1 MAGKLGRFQMM
12 QFTGWKGL
20 TKDNQLAS
28 IYQRAPQPVADFMV
42 QLLALYRGK
51 SLESELAKYPTKEF
65 DTDDEFMWQV
75 IGSSRRNI
83 PLLEARYEDNT
94 VVDGTNKS
102 GENAGIG
109 TTPFYLVFAE
119 DWFADGE
126 VLFGNLNE
134 VYPMRVLGDP
144 RMEGTNAVYKVEL
157 MGGNT
162 DGIPVERLQ
171 QGERFSHE
179 FAPVERELS
188 RKVGDLRFTAPVTV
202 RNEWTTLRKQY
213 KVPGSTMLNKKLA
226 CGVPIVD
233 KNGNRKVQTM
243 WMPWVEWQFEQEW
256 SDEKN
261 SALMFGTSNRNQNG
275 EYGNIGKSGEVIRM
289 GDGLLAQMKYGN
301 TYYYN
306 DFSLKMLEDA
316 LYELS
321 AAKLDFGD
329 RTFVIRTGEQGAI
342 LFHNAVRNSL
352 SGWQEF
358 QINADQLGML
368 TKTSSPLHKNAMAAT
383 GMQFTEFSAPNGV
396 TVKLEVDSFYDDTV
410 RNKVLDSNGHPLMSS
425 RFDIMYIGTTDQ
437 PNIFKCAIKGNPEF
451 RGFQWGPFA
460 NPFTGET
467 NNTSASFDEDA
478 AVMHRKTTLGVCIL
492 DPTRTMSLIPAN
504 LEG

>member
-1 MAGKLGRFQMM
+1 
-12 QFTGWKGL
+12 
-20 TKDNQLAS
+20 
-28 IYQRAPQPVADFMV
+28 
-42 QLLALYRGK
+42 
-51 SLESELAKYPTKEF
+51 
-65 DTDDEFMWQV
+65 
-75 IGSSRRNI
+75 
-83 PLLEARYEDNT
+83 
-94 VVDGTNKS
+94 
-102 GENAGIG
+102 
-109 TTPFYLVFAE
+109 
-119 DWFADGE
+119 
-126 VLFGNLNE
+126 
-134 VYPMRVLGDP
+134 
-144 RMEGTNAVYKVEL
+144 
-157 MGGNT
+157 
-162 DGIPVERLQ
+162 
-171 QGERFSHE
+171 
-179 FAPVERELS
+179 
-188 RKVGDLRFTAPVTV
+188 V
-202 RNEWTTLRKQY
+202 RNEWTTIRKQY

-226 CGVPIVD
+226 CGVPVVD
-233 KNGNRKVQTM
+233 KNGNKKVQTM

-261 SALMFGTSNRNQNG
+261 SALMFGTSNRNPNG
-275 EYGNIGKSGEVIRM
+275 EYHNIGKSGEVIRM

-368 TKTSSPLHKNAMAAT
+368 TKTNSPLHKNSMAAT

-396 TVKLEVDSFYDDTV
+396 TVKLEVDSFYDDPV

-492 DPTRTMSLIPAN
+492 DPTRTMSLIPAA

>member
-1 MAGKLGRFQMM
+1 MAGKLGRFQMV

-28 IYQRAPQPVADFMV
+28 IYQRAPQPVSDYMV

-65 DTDDEFMWQV
+65 DTDDEFTWHV

-83 PLLEARYEDNT
+83 PLLEARDENGT
-94 VVDGTNKS
+94 VVTTATTTNI
-102 GENAGIG
+102 GIG
-109 TTPFYLVFAE
+109 TAPFYLVFGE

-157 MGGNT
+157 MGGIT
-162 DGIPVERLQ
+162 DGIPAERLLA
-171 QGERFSHE
+171 GERFSHE

-188 RKVGDLRFTAPVTV
+188 RKVGDVRFTAPVAM

-226 CGVPIVD
+226 CGVPVVD
-233 KNGNRKVQTM
+233 KNGNKKVETM

-275 EYGNIGKSGEVIRM
+275 EYHNIGKSGEVIRM

-321 AAKLDFGD
+321 AAKLDFGQ

-358 QINADQLGML
+358 QINADNLGMIR
-368 TKTSSPLHKNAMAAT
+368 KTTSPLNKNALAA
-383 GMQFTEFSAPNGV
+383 GFQFTEFSAPNGV
-396 TVKLEVDSFYDDTV
+396 VVKLEVDNFYDDPV
-410 RNKVLDSNGHPLMSS
+410 RNKQLDANGHPAMSS
-425 RFDIMYIGTTDQ
+425 RFDIMYIGTMDQ
-437 PNIFKCAIKGNPEF
+437 PNIFKCALKGHPEF

-460 NPFTGET
+460 NPFTGDT
-467 NNTSASFDEDA
+467 NNMSASFDEDA

-492 DPTRTMSLIPAN
+492 DPTRTMSLIPAI

>member
-1 MAGKLGRFQMM
+1 MM

-75 IGSSRRNI
+75 LGSSRRNI
-83 PLLEARYEDNT
+83 PLLEARYEDGT

-109 TTPFYLVFAE
+109 TTPFYLVFGE

-157 MGGNT
+157 MGAVT
-162 DGIPVERLQ
+162 EGIPVERLQ

-213 KVPGSTMLNKKLA
+213 KVPGSTMLNKKLV
-226 CGVPIVD
+226 CGVPVVD
-233 KNGNRKVQTM
+233 KNGNKKVQTM

-261 SALMFGTSNRNQNG
+261 SALMFGTSNRNSNG
-275 EYGNIGKSGEVIRM
+275 EYHNIGKSGEVIRM

-368 TKTSSPLHKNAMAAT
+368 TKTNSPLHKNSMAAT

-396 TVKLEVDSFYDDTV
+396 TVKLEVDSFYDDPV

-460 NPFTGET
+460 NPFTGEA

-492 DPTRTMSLIPAN
+492 DPTRTMSLIPAA

>member
-1 MAGKLGRFQMM
+1 MAGKLGRFQMV

-28 IYQRAPQPVADFMV
+28 IYQRAPQPVSDYMV

-65 DTDDEFMWQV
+65 DTDDEFTWHV

-83 PLLEARYEDNT
+83 PLLEARDENGT
-94 VVDGTNKS
+94 VVTAQTATNI
-102 GENAGIG
+102 GIG
-109 TTPFYLVFAE
+109 TAPFYLVFGE

-157 MGGNT
+157 MGGIT
-162 DGIPVERLQ
+162 DGIPAERLLA
-171 QGERFSHE
+171 GERFSHE

-188 RKVGDLRFTAPVTV
+188 RKVGDVRFTAPVAM

-226 CGVPIVD
+226 CGVPVVD
-233 KNGNRKVQTM
+233 KNGNKKVETM

-275 EYGNIGKSGEVIRM
+275 EYHNIGKSGEVIRM

-321 AAKLDFGD
+321 AAKLDFGQ

-358 QINADQLGML
+358 QINADNLGMVR
-368 TKTSSPLHKNAMAAT
+368 KTTSPLNKNALAA
-383 GMQFTEFSAPNGV
+383 GFQFTEFSAPNGV
-396 TVKLEVDSFYDDTV
+396 VVKLEVDNFYDDPV
-410 RNKVLDSNGHPLMSS
+410 RNKQLDANGHPAMSS
-425 RFDIMYIGTTDQ
+425 RFDIMYIGTMDQ
-437 PNIFKCAIKGNPEF
+437 PNIFKCALKGHPEF

-460 NPFTGET
+460 NPFTGDT
-467 NNTSASFDEDA
+467 NNMSASFDEDA

-492 DPTRTMSLIPAN
+492 DPTRTMSLIPAI

>member
-1 MAGKLGRFQMM
+1 
-12 QFTGWKGL
+12 
-20 TKDNQLAS
+20 
-28 IYQRAPQPVADFMV
+28 MV
-42 QLLALYRGK
+42 QLLALHRGK

-65 DTDDEFMWQV
+65 DTDDEFTWHV

-83 PLLEARYEDNT
+83 PLVEARYEDGT
-94 VVDGTNKS
+94 VVDGTNK
-102 GENAGIG
+102 GGINAGIG
-109 TTPFYLVFAE
+109 TAPFYLVFAE

-134 VYPMRVLGDP
+134 VYPMRILGDA
-144 RMEGTNAVYKVEL
+144 RMEGTNAVYKVQL
-157 MGGNT
+157 TGNVQ

-171 QGERFSHE
+171 NGERFSRE

-188 RKVGDLRFTAPVTV
+188 RKVGDVRFTAPVAM

-226 CGVPIVD
+226 CGVPLVD
-233 KNGNRKVQTM
+233 KNGNKKVETM

-261 SALMFGTSNRNQNG
+261 SALMFGVSNRNANG
-275 EYGNIGKSGEVIRM
+275 EYTDIGKSGEVIRM

-321 AAKLDFGD
+321 AAKLDFGE

-352 SGWQEF
+352 SGW
-358 QINADQLGML
+358 
-368 TKTSSPLHKNAMAAT
+368 
-383 GMQFTEFSAPNGV
+383 
-396 TVKLEVDSFYDDTV
+396 
-410 RNKVLDSNGHPLMSS
+410 
-425 RFDIMYIGTTDQ
+425 
-437 PNIFKCAIKGNPEF
+437 
-451 RGFQWGPFA
+451 
-460 NPFTGET
+460 
-467 NNTSASFDEDA
+467 
-478 AVMHRKTTLGVCIL
+478 
-492 DPTRTMSLIPAN
+492 
-504 LEG
+504 

>member
-1 MAGKLGRFQMM
+1 MAGKLGRFQTM

-28 IYQRAPQPVADFMV
+28 IYQRAPQLVSEFMV
-42 QLLALYRGK
+42 QLLALNRGK
-51 SLESELAKYPTKEF
+51 SLESELAKYPTKQF
-65 DTDDEFMWQV
+65 DTDDEFSWQI

-83 PLLEARYEDNT
+83 PLVEARKI
-94 VVDGTNKS
+94 DGNPVEAG
-102 GENAGIG
+102 GENVGIG
-109 TTPFYLVFAE
+109 TEPFYLVFNE

-144 RMEGTNAVYKVEL
+144 RVEGTQYVYKVEL
-157 MGGNT
+157 MGGIT
-162 DGIPVERLQ
+162 DGIPAERLLA
-171 QGERFSHE
+171 GERFSHE
-179 FAPVERELS
+179 YAPVERELS
-188 RKVGDLRFTAPVTV
+188 RKVGDVRFSAPITV

-213 KVPGSTMLNKKLA
+213 KVPGSSMLNKKLA
-226 CGVPIVD
+226 CGVPVVKD
-233 KNGNRKVQTM
+233 GKKDVKTM

-261 SALMFGTSNRNQNG
+261 SALMFSSSNRTQNG
-275 EYGNIGKSGEVIRM
+275 EYLNIGKSGEVIRM
-289 GDGLLAQMKYGN
+289 GDGLLAQMRYGN

-306 DFSLKMLEDA
+306 TFSLKMLEDA

-329 RTFVIRTGEQGAI
+329 RTFVIRTGEIGAI
-342 LFHNAVRNSL
+342 MFHNAVRNAM
-352 SGWQEF
+352 SGWTEF
-358 QINADQLGML
+358 SVNGDALGVVR
-368 TKTSSPLHKNAMAAT
+368 KTSSPLNKNALAA
-383 GMQFTEFSAPNGV
+383 GFQFTEFSAPNGV
-396 TVKLEVDSFYDDTV
+396 TVKLEVDNFYDDPV
-410 RNKVLDSNGHPLMSS
+410 RNKQLDKDGHPAMSS

-437 PNIFKCAIKGNPEF
+437 PNIFKCALKNNPEF

-460 NPFTGET
+460 NPFTGQT
-467 NNTSASFDEDA
+467 NNMNASFDEDA

-492 DPTRTMSLIPAN
+492 DPTRTMSLIPAI

>member
-1 MAGKLGRFQMM
+1 
-12 QFTGWKGL
+12 
-20 TKDNQLAS
+20 
-28 IYQRAPQPVADFMV
+28 V
-42 QLLALYRGK
+42 
-51 SLESELAKYPTKEF
+51 
-65 DTDDEFMWQV
+65 
-75 IGSSRRNI
+75 
-83 PLLEARYEDNT
+83 EARDEQG
-94 VVDGTNKS
+94 VVVTASHEGNV
-102 GENAGIG
+102 GIG
-109 TTPFYLVFAE
+109 TSPFYLVFAE

-126 VLFGNLNE
+126 ILFGNLNE

-144 RMEGTNAVYKVEL
+144 KSEGTNFVYKVQL
-157 MGGNT
+157 TGNIQ

-188 RKVGDLRFTAPVTV
+188 RKVGDLRFTAPVSM

-226 CGVPIVD
+226 CGVPVVD
-233 KNGNRKVQTM
+233 KNGNKKVETM

-261 SALMFGTSNRNQNG
+261 SALMFGTSNRNSNG
-275 EYGNIGKSGEVIRM
+275 EYTDFGKSGEVIRM

-321 AAKLDFGD
+321 AAKLDFGE
-329 RTFVIRTGEQGAI
+329 RTFVVRTGEQGAI
-342 LFHNAVRNSL
+342 LFHNAVRNVM
-352 SGWQEF
+352 SGWTEF
-358 QINADQLGML
+358 QVNADQLGVVR
-368 TKTSSPLHKNAMAAT
+368 KTTSPLNKNALAV
-383 GMQFTEFSAPNGV
+383 GYQFTEFSAPNGV
-396 TVKLEVDSFYDDTV
+396 TVKLEVDSFYDDPV
-410 RNKVLDSNGHPLMSS
+410 RNKVLDNNGHPVMSS
-425 RFDIMYIGTTDQ
+425 RFDIMYIGTMDQ

-460 NPFTGET
+460 NPFTGEV
-467 NNTSASFDEDA
+467 NNMSASFDEDA

>member
-1 MAGKLGRFQMM
+1 MAGKLGRFQMV

-28 IYQRAPQPVADFMV
+28 IYQRAPQPVSDFMV

-65 DTDDEFMWQV
+65 DTDDEFTWHV

-83 PLLEARYEDNT
+83 PLVEARNESGA
-94 VVDGTNKS
+94 VVQSSDSNVGVGT
-102 GENAGIG
+102 A
-109 TTPFYLVFAE
+109 PFYLVFAE

-144 RMEGTNAVYKVEL
+144 RSEGTNFVYKVEL
-157 MGGNT
+157 MGGIT
-162 DGIPVERLQ
+162 EGIPAERLL

-188 RKVGDLRFTAPVTV
+188 RKVGDVRFTAPVAM

-226 CGVPIVD
+226 CGVPVVD
-233 KNGNRKVQTM
+233 KNGNKKVETM

-275 EYGNIGKSGEVIRM
+275 EYQNIGKSGEVIRM

-321 AAKLDFGD
+321 AAKLDFGE
-329 RTFVIRTGEQGAI
+329 RTFVVRTGEQGAI
-342 LFHNAVRNSL
+342 LFHNAVRNAM
-352 SGWQEF
+352 SGWTEF
-358 QINADQLGML
+358 QVNGDQLGVVR
-368 TKTSSPLHKNAMAAT
+368 KTNSPLNKNALAA
-383 GMQFTEFSAPNGV
+383 GFQFTEFSAPNGV
-396 TVKLEVDSFYDDTV
+396 TVKLEVDNFYDDPV
-410 RNKVLDSNGHPLMSS
+410 RNKQLDASGHPLMSS
-425 RFDIMYIGTTDQ
+425 RFDIMYIGTMDQ
-437 PNIFKCAIKGNPEF
+437 PNIFKCALKGHPEF

-460 NPFTGET
+460 NPFTGDT
-467 NNTSASFDEDA
+467 NNMSASYDEDS
-478 AVMHRKTTLGVCIL
+478 AVMHRKATLGVCIL
-492 DPTRTMSLIPAN
+492 DPTRTMSLIPAA

>member
-1 MAGKLGRFQMM
+1 MAKLGRFQT
-12 QFTGWKGL
+12 QKFQGWKGL
-20 TKDNQLAS
+20 TKDNHLAS
-28 IYQRAPQPVADFMV
+28 IYQRAPQQVANYMV
-42 QLLALYRGK
+42 QLLALNRGK
-51 SLESELAKYPTKEF
+51 SLESELAKYPTKGF
-65 DTDDEFMWQV
+65 DTDDEFTWQV

-83 PLLEARYEDNT
+83 ALIEARDENGA
-94 VVDGTNKS
+94 VVTINSGNVGVGT
-102 GENAGIG
+102 A
-109 TTPFYLVFAE
+109 PFYLVFGE
-119 DWFADGE
+119 DQFADGE

-134 VYPMRVLGDP
+134 VYPMRALGDA

-157 MGGNT
+157 MGGIT
-162 DGIPVERLQ
+162 DGIPAERLLA
-171 QGERFSHE
+171 GERFSHE

-188 RKVGDLRFTAPVTV
+188 RKVGDVRFTTPVSM

-213 KVPGSTMLNKKLA
+213 KVPGSTNLNKKLA
-226 CGVPIVD
+226 CGIPVVD
-233 KNGNRKVQTM
+233 KNGKKSVQTM

-261 SALMFGTSNRNQNG
+261 SALMFSTSNRNSNG
-275 EYGNIGKSGEVIRM
+275 EYLNIGKSGEVIRM

-306 DFSLKMLEDA
+306 HFSLKMLEDA

-352 SGWQEF
+352 SGWKEF
-358 QINADQLGML
+358 STGFTTNADALGMIR
-368 TKTSSPLHKNAMAAT
+368 KTTSPLNKNALAV
-383 GMQFTEFSAPNGV
+383 GFQFTEFSAPNGV
-396 TVKLEVDSFYDDTV
+396 TVKLEVDSFYDDPV
-410 RNKVLDSNGHPLMSS
+410 RNKMLDRNGHPAMSS
-425 RFDIMYIGTTDQ
+425 RFDIMYIGTSDQ
-437 PNIFKCAIKGNPEF
+437 PNIFKCAINGRPEM
-451 RGFQWGPFA
+451 RGFQWGPFG

-467 NNTSASFDEDA
+467 NNMSASYDEDS

-492 DPTRTMSLIPAN
+492 DPTRTMSLIPDI

>member
-1 MAGKLGRFQMM
+1 MAGKLGRFQMV

-28 IYQRAPQPVADFMV
+28 IYQRAPQPVSDYMV

-65 DTDDEFMWQV
+65 DTDDEFTWHV

-83 PLLEARYEDNT
+83 PLLEARDENGT
-94 VVDGTNKS
+94 VVTSQTATNI
-102 GENAGIG
+102 GIG
-109 TTPFYLVFAE
+109 TAPFYLVFGE

-162 DGIPVERLQ
+162 EGIPAERLLA
-171 QGERFSHE
+171 GERFSHE

-188 RKVGDLRFTAPVTV
+188 RKVGDVRFTAPVAM

-226 CGVPIVD
+226 CGVPVVD
-233 KNGNRKVQTM
+233 KNGNKKVETM

-275 EYGNIGKSGEVIRM
+275 EYHNIGKSGEVIRM

-321 AAKLDFGD
+321 AAKLDFGQ

-358 QINADQLGML
+358 QINADNLGMVR
-368 TKTSSPLHKNAMAAT
+368 KTTSPLNKNALAA
-383 GMQFTEFSAPNGV
+383 GFQFTEFSAPNGV
-396 TVKLEVDSFYDDTV
+396 VVKLEVDNFYDDPV
-410 RNKVLDSNGHPLMSS
+410 RNKQLDANGHPAMSS
-425 RFDIMYIGTTDQ
+425 RFDIMYIGTMDQ
-437 PNIFKCAIKGNPEF
+437 PNIFKCALKGHPEF

-460 NPFTGET
+460 NPFTGDT
-467 NNTSASFDEDA
+467 NNMSASFDEDA

-492 DPTRTMSLIPAN
+492 DPTRTMSLIPAI

>member
-1 MAGKLGRFQMM
+1 MAGKLGKFQMM

-28 IYQRAPQPVADFMV
+28 IYQRHPQPVSDFMV
-42 QLLALYRGK
+42 QLLALHRGK

-65 DTDDEFMWQV
+65 DTDDEFTWHV

-83 PLLEARYEDNT
+83 PLVEARNESGA
-94 VVDGTNKS
+94 VVKLGDPNVGVGT
-102 GENAGIG
+102 A
-109 TTPFYLVFAE
+109 PFQLVFGE

-144 RMEGTNAVYKVEL
+144 KSEGTNFVYRVEL
-157 MGGNT
+157 MGGIT
-162 DGIPVERLQ
+162 DGIPAERLLA
-171 QGERFSHE
+171 GERFSHE
-179 FAPVERELS
+179 FAPIERELS
-188 RKVGDLRFTAPVTV
+188 RKVGDVRFTAPVAM

-233 KNGNRKVQTM
+233 KNGNKKVQTM

-261 SALMFGTSNRNQNG
+261 SALMFGTSNRNSNG
-275 EYGNIGKSGEVIRM
+275 EYHNIGKSGEVIRM

-306 DFSLKMLEDA
+306 TFSLKLLEDA
-316 LYELS
+316 LYEIS
-321 AAKLDFGD
+321 AAKLDYGQ
-329 RTFVIRTGEQGAI
+329 RVFVLRTGEQGAI
-342 LFHNAVRNSL
+342 LFHNAVRNAM
-352 SGWQEF
+352 SGWTEF
-358 QINADQLGML
+358 EVNADALGVVR
-368 TKTSSPLHKNAMAAT
+368 KTNSPLNKNALAA
-383 GMQFTEFSAPNGV
+383 GFQFTEFSAPNGV
-396 TVKLEVDSFYDDTV
+396 IVKLEVDSFYDDPV
-410 RNKVLDSNGHPLMSS
+410 RNKMLDANGHPAMSS

-437 PNIFKCAIKGNPEF
+437 PNIFKCALKGNPEF

-460 NPFTGET
+460 NPFTGDT
-467 NNTSASFDEDA
+467 NNMSASFDEDA

-492 DPTRTMSLIPAN
+492 DPTRTMSLIPAI

>member
-1 MAGKLGRFQMM
+1 M
-12 QFTGWKGL
+12 
-20 TKDNQLAS
+20 
-28 IYQRAPQPVADFMV
+28 
-42 QLLALYRGK
+42 
-51 SLESELAKYPTKEF
+51 
-65 DTDDEFMWQV
+65 
-75 IGSSRRNI
+75 
-83 PLLEARYEDNT
+83 
-94 VVDGTNKS
+94 
-102 GENAGIG
+102 
-109 TTPFYLVFAE
+109 
-119 DWFADGE
+119 
-126 VLFGNLNE
+126 
-134 VYPMRVLGDP
+134 
-144 RMEGTNAVYKVEL
+144 
-157 MGGNT
+157 
-162 DGIPVERLQ
+162 
-171 QGERFSHE
+171 
-179 FAPVERELS
+179 
-188 RKVGDLRFTAPVTV
+188 KVGDLRFTAPVTV

-358 QINADQLGML
+358 QINAD
-368 TKTSSPLHKNAMAAT
+368 
-383 GMQFTEFSAPNGV
+383 
-396 TVKLEVDSFYDDTV
+396 
-410 RNKVLDSNGHPLMSS
+410 
-425 RFDIMYIGTTDQ
+425 
-437 PNIFKCAIKGNPEF
+437 
-451 RGFQWGPFA
+451 
-460 NPFTGET
+460 
-467 NNTSASFDEDA
+467 
-478 AVMHRKTTLGVCIL
+478 
-492 DPTRTMSLIPAN
+492 
-504 LEG
+504 

>member
-1 MAGKLGRFQMM
+1 MG
-12 QFTGWKGL
+12 
-20 TKDNQLAS
+20 
-28 IYQRAPQPVADFMV
+28 
-42 QLLALYRGK
+42 
-51 SLESELAKYPTKEF
+51 
-65 DTDDEFMWQV
+65 
-75 IGSSRRNI
+75 
-83 PLLEARYEDNT
+83 
-94 VVDGTNKS
+94 
-102 GENAGIG
+102 
-109 TTPFYLVFAE
+109 
-119 DWFADGE
+119 
-126 VLFGNLNE
+126 
-134 VYPMRVLGDP
+134 
-144 RMEGTNAVYKVEL
+144 AVTE
-157 MGGNT
+157 
-162 DGIPVERLQ
+162 GIPVERLQ

-226 CGVPIVD
+226 CGVPVVD
-233 KNGNRKVQTM
+233 KNGNKKVQTM

-261 SALMFGTSNRNQNG
+261 SALMFGTSNRNSNG
-275 EYGNIGKSGEVIRM
+275 EYHNIGKSGEVIRM

-368 TKTSSPLHKNAMAAT
+368 TRTNSPLHKNSMAAT

-396 TVKLEVDSFYDDTV
+396 TVKLEVDSFYDDPV

-492 DPTRTMSLIPAN
+492 DPTRTMSLIPAA

>member
-1 MAGKLGRFQMM
+1 
-12 QFTGWKGL
+12 
-20 TKDNQLAS
+20 
-28 IYQRAPQPVADFMV
+28 MV

-65 DTDDEFMWQV
+65 DTDDEFTWHV

-83 PLLEARYEDNT
+83 PLLEARNESG
-94 VVDGTNKS
+94 VVVQAGDPNVGVGT
-102 GENAGIG
+102 A
-109 TTPFYLVFAE
+109 PFYLVFGE

-157 MGGNT
+157 MGGIT
-162 DGIPVERLQ
+162 DGIPSERLL

-188 RKVGDLRFTAPVTV
+188 RKVGDVRFTAPVAM

-226 CGVPIVD
+226 CGVPVVD
-233 KNGNRKVQTM
+233 KNGNKKVETM

-275 EYGNIGKSGEVIRM
+275 EYGNVGKSGEVIRM

-321 AAKLDFGD
+321 AAKLDFGQ

-358 QINADQLGML
+358 QINADNLGMVR
-368 TKTSSPLHKNAMAAT
+368 KTTSPLNKNALAA
-383 GMQFTEFSAPNGV
+383 GFQFTEFSAPNGV
-396 TVKLEVDSFYDDTV
+396 VVKLEVDNFYDDPV
-410 RNKVLDSNGHPLMSS
+410 RNKQLDSNGHPLMSS
-425 RFDIMYIGTTDQ
+425 RFDIMYIGTMDQ
-437 PNIFKCAIKGNPEF
+437 PNIFKCAVKGQNGDFTSYEWGLRNPYTGQMGNPY
-451 RGFQWGPFA
+451 
-460 NPFTGET
+460 
-467 NNTSASFDEDA
+467 ASHDEDSA
-478 AVMHRKTTLGVCIL
+478 TIHKMTTTGICVL
-492 DPTRTMSLIPAN
+492 DPTRTMSLIPAI
-504 LEG
+504 LVG